1 MRGKQIDWQDDWLR
15 ENVLKCDSFKDLT
28 ELYNETFGT
37 NVSLAGIKNHIYGKL
52 KVRKPRTICR
62 HFTEEQ
68 LKFLAERYENMGNR
82 ELLELFN
89 STFHENRT
97 LNGIKNFGVRY
108 GLRVDKTVLQK
119 NRRARL
125 DKEGSKRKT
134 RMPGEIRIECGRP
147 VMKDEQGNWKSAARV
162 VWEKE
167 HGPVPE
173 DYVVTVLDGDAFN
186 ISQDNLACIPLKYLG
201 LLSKHDLRS
210 DISEITKTGIMIC
223 NLMELMREKKGESNA

>member
-15 ENVLKCDSFKDLT
+15 ENVLKCDSYKDLT
-28 ELYNETFGT
+28 ALYNKTFGT
-37 NVSLAGIKNHIYGKL
+37 NVSLSGIKARCRNTLRIQ
-52 KVRKPRTICR
+52 KVRTNYR
-62 HFTEEQ
+62 HFTQEQ
-68 LKFLAERYENMGNR
+68 LKFLAEHYENMGNR

-97 LNGIKNFGVRY
+97 QRSIKNFGMRY
-108 GLRVDKTVLQK
+108 GLKVDETVRQK
-119 NRRARL
+119 NRRAWL
-125 DKEGSKRKT
+125 DKEESHRKT
-134 RMPGEIRIECGRP
+134 RKPGEMRIECGRP
-147 VMKDEQGNWKSAARV
+147 VMKDKKGNWKSAARV

-173 DYVVTVLDGDAFN
+173 GYVVTVLDGDAFN

-223 NLMELMREKKGESNA
+223 DLMELMREKKGDPA